1 MRGKKVYPDQQGIKK
16 STPAKA
22 EMDWFILTVL
32 FLCIDFCQ
40 GSYLLNNQ
48 QLTLNH
54 QPSTINHQPT
64 NCIPY
69 YCHSSGI
76 YSMFRS
82 EQ

>member
-32 FLCIDFCQ
+32 FLCIDFCP

-48 QLTLNH
+48 QLTL
-54 QPSTINHQPT
+54 NHQPT

-76 YSMFRS
+76 YSMFRF
-82 EQ
+82 EP